1 MPEGPAVDSFRYALN
16 RELLKLY
23 GAIVLGQ
30 LIIGQVQFWSQFVVE
45 DEPFQ
50 TLVELP
56 FLLCGA
62 ALVVGGLVG
71 ILHRILSDTVVTGQ
85 Q

>member
-16 RELLKLY
+16 RELLRLY
-23 GAIVLGQ
+23 GAIILGY
-30 LIIGQVQFWSQFVVE
+30 IIIEEVQFWSQFVID

-56 FLLCGA
+56 FLICGT

-71 ILHRILSDTVVTGQ
+71 IFHRILSDTVVTEQ

>member
-23 GAIVLGQ
+23 AAIFLGNV
-30 LIIGQVQFWSQFVVE
+30 IVRETQFWSKFVVE
-45 DEPFQ
+45 AEPFQ

-56 FLLCGA
+56 FLICGM
-62 ALVVGGLVG
+62 ALIVGGG
-71 ILHRILSDTVVTGQ
+71 IGLIHRILSDTILVDQ
-85 Q
+85 R